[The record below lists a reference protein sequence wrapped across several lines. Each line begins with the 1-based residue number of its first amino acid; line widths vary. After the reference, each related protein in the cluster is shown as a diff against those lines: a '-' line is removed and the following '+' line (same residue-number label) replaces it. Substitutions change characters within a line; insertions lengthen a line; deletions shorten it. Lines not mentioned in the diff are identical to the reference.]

1 MARIATYLELGSKR
15 VFACALDWPGWA
27 RSGKTD
33 HGALDQL
40 ADYAA
45 RYRPVAERA
54 GLRFPARY
62 DFDVLERLPGSG
74 STDFGVP
81 EAVAKADAEKLTAA
95 QARRLAALV
104 EASWKVLD
112 EVAAQTPAELRK
124 GPRGGGRDRDKML
137 QHVVSA
143 EASYARQLDIRHR
156 EPAFDDTAAVTAL
169 RRDIAAALSAAR
181 VATPARP
188 KGWPPRYAARRIAW
202 HVLDHAWEMQ
212 DRTEPT

>member
-1 MARIATYLELGSKR
+1 MARITAYLELGNKR
-15 VFACALDWPGWA
+15 VFAAALDWPGWA

-33 HGALDQL
+33 QEALDRL
-40 ADYAA
+40 ADYAE

-54 GLRFPARY
+54 EVRFPVAY

-74 STDFGVP
+74 STDFGAP
-81 EAVAKADAEKLTAA
+81 GAIAQADHAALTVA

-104 EASWKVLD
+104 EASWAVLD
-112 EVAAQTPAELRK
+112 EVAAQTPGELRK
-124 GPRGGGRDRDKML
+124 GPRGGGRDRDKMI

-156 EPAFDDTAAVTAL
+156 EPAFDDRDAVTAL
-169 RRDIAAALSAAR
+169 RRDIAAALRSAR
-181 VATPARP
+181 DGTPSRP

-202 HVLDHAWEMQ
+202 HVLDHCWEMQ
-212 DRTEPT
+212 DRTEPS